1 MRFPHTHSNFQEC
14 ATAALLDTLAGMRF
28 LLFVVGAILFFSPAV
43 SQAQELVL
51 DKITYAKARVL
62 EVISQDIQP
71 IPGTGVE
78 QVFQNLRV
86 EILSGPERGSVV
98 SIENDYFGLSKG
110 DLFYIARSVNELD
123 GTDYYFVSERYR
135 VPWLLGLFAL
145 FLGVVFA
152 FGGKQGVRGLLALL
166 ASFLFI
172 GLLLLPGILEGYS
185 PILVSMGVASLI
197 VVIGSYVTHGV
208 SRTTSAAVI
217 GMIVT
222 IGITGLLAYF
232 SLSLMQ
238 LTGFASEEA
247 VSLNFNTRGSID
259 FAGLLL
265 GGILIGL
272 LGVLYD
278 SAIGQAVAVEELLA
292 VGQGVSRTEILRR
305 ALRIGREH
313 IGALVNTLA
322 IAYTGASLP
331 LLLLLYN
338 ARSHVLLT
346 INSELI
352 STELVRIMVGSI
364 GVVLAVPITTLVALS
379 LLERNRPPHA
389 MMPSNGEWRRHTH

>member
-1 MRFPHTHSNFQEC
+1 MRFILIPLGLF
-14 ATAALLDTLAGMRF
+14 
-28 LLFVVGAILFFSPAV
+28 LFVAPGIST
-43 SQAQELVL
+43 AQELVL
-51 DKITYAKARVL
+51 DETTYAKARVV
-62 EVISQDIQP
+62 EVVSQDILP

-78 QVFQNLRV
+78 QIFQNLRV
-86 EILSGPERGSVV
+86 EILNGPEEGKIV
-98 SIENDYFGLSKG
+98 SIENDYFGLSEG
-110 DLFYIARSVNELD
+110 DMFYIAHSTNELD

-135 VPWLLGLFAL
+135 MQWLLVLFGV
-145 FLGVVFA
+145 FLTTIIA
-152 FGGKQGVRGLLALL
+152 FGGKQGMRGLLALL
-166 ASFLFI
+166 ASFFFI
-172 GLLLLPGILEGYS
+172 GALLLPGILEGYS

-208 SRTTSAAVI
+208 SRTTSAAVL
-217 GMIVT
+217 GMIAT
-222 IGITGLLAYF
+222 IGITGALAYF
-232 SLSLMQ
+232 SLLLMQ
-238 LTGFASEEA
+238 LTGFSSEEA
-247 VSLNFNTRGSID
+247 ISLNFNTKGTID

-292 VGQGVSRTEILRR
+292 VGGSASRGEILRR

-338 ARSHVLLT
+338 ARSHALLT
-346 INSELI
+346 LNSELI
-352 STELVRIMVGSI
+352 ATELVRIMVGSI
-364 GVVLAVPITTLVALS
+364 GVVLAVPVTTLIALY
-379 LLERNRPPHA
+379 LLDRKGAHG
-389 MMPSNGEWRRHTH
+389 MMASNGEWRRHTH